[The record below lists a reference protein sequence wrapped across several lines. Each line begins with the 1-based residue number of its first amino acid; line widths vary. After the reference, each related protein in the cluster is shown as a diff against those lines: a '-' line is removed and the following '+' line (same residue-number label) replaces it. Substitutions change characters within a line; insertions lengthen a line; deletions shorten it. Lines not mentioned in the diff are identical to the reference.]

1 MQHMSLAGAFDM
13 FSGTVEQLRAHRTM
27 VEKAMARWRTPVLA
41 LMFQGWV
48 EVTGEEKDRLHAEA
62 QREAILELKQGLEA
76 ERDRSQMM
84 ATQEAHRRV
93 EICGRTIKRMFH
105 IQLANAFDAY
115 RDRVAEVQEKRI
127 TCQRIIYR
135 MLHTHLA
142 AAFDGFC
149 EAVEQLVAHRRTVAK
164 ALSRW
169 QHPVLPK
176 MFDQWVDVVDQ
187 VKIHAMLEGHQEAK
201 LALAQEAESHKTLAE
216 KEAQRRMET
225 CKRIVRRI
233 LHLELAT
240 SFDSFRNRVHEVK
253 SKREQCT
260 KIIVRLLH
268 TQLAAAFDW
277 FCEVL
282 EQLRTHRQTVEKAM
296 ARWRTPLL
304 PQMFDLW
311 LVFVEDRRAE
321 VALEAQQLAAQRLAD
336 ATAGER
342 EQQQNVVDGEVHRR
356 LDMCQKAIARMMHI
370 QLAIAFDSFLER
382 VLAKKERAASCARV
396 IQRML
401 HLQLAQAF
409 ECFAQAVQQLQLHR
423 TVISRT
429 LARWKTP
436 ILLWAFGGW
445 LEFVDEKKDEE
456 AQLAHEE
463 AKQQLLQQ
471 VREEMQ
477 RGADNIKQEA
487 ERRLQMCT
495 RTVKRMFH
503 IQLALA
509 FDSLRDRV
517 SECKEKKST
526 SRRLIFRMLHTQL
539 AAAFDGFAQGTAQL
553 AAQRQL
559 VLKTVARWQVCP
571 RAVYALRDVVC
582 AFSPPESE

>member
-1 MQHMSLAGAFDM
+1 MGEKQNALLFTIQVAGAFDSYHDRVVEKKRKRELCRRVVLRMKHGALAGAFDM
-13 FSGTVEQLRAHRTM
+13 FAGTVEQLRAHRTM

-41 LMFQGWV
+41 LMFQEWV
-48 EVTGEEKDRLHAEA
+48 EVIGEEKDRLHAEA
-62 QREAILELKQGLEA
+62 QRKAMLELKQGFEA
-76 ERDRSQMM
+76 ERDRSQTM

-93 EICGRTIKRMFH
+93 EICARTIKRMFH
-105 IQLANAFDAY
+105 IQLAIAFDGY
-115 RDRVAEVQEKRI
+115 RDRVAEVQEKRLS
-127 TCQRIIYR
+127 CQRIINR

-149 EAVEQLVAHRRTVAK
+149 EAVKQLEAHRRTVAK
-164 ALSRW
+164 ARSRW

-176 MFDQWVDVVDQ
+176 MFDQWVDFVDQ
-187 VKIHAMLEGHQEAK
+187 VKIDAIQEGHEGAK
-201 LALAQEAESHKTLAE
+201 LALTQEAESHKTFAK
-216 KEAQRRMET
+216 KEAQRRIET

-240 SFDSFRNRVHEVK
+240 SFDSFRKRVYDVK

-268 TQLAAAFDW
+268 TQVAAAFDW

-311 LVFVEDRRAE
+311 LVFMEDRRAQ
-321 VALEAQQLAAQRLAD
+321 VALEAQQLATQRLAD

-342 EQQQNVVDGEVHRR
+342 EQQQNFVDREVQRR

-370 QLAIAFDSFLER
+370 QVAIAFDSFVER
-382 VLAKKERAASCARV
+382 VIAKKERAASCTRV
-396 IQRML
+396 IQRIL

-409 ECFAQAVQQLQLHR
+409 ECFTQAVQQLQLQR
-423 TVISRT
+423 AVISRT

-445 LEFVDEKKDEE
+445 LEYAGMEKEQERQE
-456 AQLAHEE
+456 AMTVAQHRMA
-463 AKQQLLQQ
+463 QQLQ
-471 VREEMQ
+471 
-477 RGADNIKQEA
+477 
-487 ERRLQMCT
+487 
-495 RTVKRMFH
+495 
-503 IQLALA
+503 
-509 FDSLRDRV
+509 DSE
-517 SECKEKKST
+517 SECTVTADDDVIVKSV
-526 SRRLIFRMLHTQL
+526 LGAEFRVQNML
-539 AAAFDGFAQGTAQL
+539 
-553 AAQRQL
+553 
-559 VLKTVARWQVCP
+559 
-571 RAVYALRDVVC
+571 Y
-582 AFSPPESE
+582 